1 MNDYLRMDKSQFSRR
16 ITEQMLLYWH
26 NLRGKKKLP
35 SYSQVDS
42 LQNNKEMGG
51 DAFIIRVD
59 RGEECIKYIYEYLGN
74 NIVKTLG
81 GSCSSSVL
89 SLVSNLTGSFLRV
102 LQDASP
108 VIEES
113 DFVLKGVKVKF
124 RFVLLP
130 LSGNENLEEVRYI
143 LGGLRMKNEDLK

>member
-26 NLRGKKKLP
+26 NLRGTKKLP
-35 SYSQVDS
+35 SYSQVGS
-42 LQNNKEMGG
+42 LQDNEEMGG
-51 DAFIIRVD
+51 DAFIVRVD
-59 RGEECIKYIYEYLGN
+59 NGEECTKYIYEYLGD

-89 SLVSNLTGSFLRV
+89 SLVSNLTGSFSGV
-102 LQDASP
+102 LQGASP

-113 DFVLKGVKVKF
+113 DFVLRGVKVKF

-130 LSGNENLEEVRYI
+130 ISDEENLEEVRYI
-143 LGGLRMKNEDLK
+143 LGGVRMKNEDLK